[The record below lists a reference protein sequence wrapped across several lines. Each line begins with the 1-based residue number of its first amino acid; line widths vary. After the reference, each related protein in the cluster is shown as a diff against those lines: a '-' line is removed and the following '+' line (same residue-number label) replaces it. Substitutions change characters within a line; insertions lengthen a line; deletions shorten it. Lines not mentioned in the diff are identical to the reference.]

1 MAEFM
6 SGQDEA
12 KNVFWLAT
20 PAGKMNASCS
30 FGTSRVGPQENVR
43 FWPYK

>member
-12 KNVFWLAT
+12 KNVFGLAT
-20 PAGKMNASCS
+20 PAGKMNSSCS
-30 FGTSRVGPQENVR
+30 LGTSRVGPRENFLFLAV
-43 FWPYK
+43 